1 MLPRLRLPPTPAVL
15 ALIALVFVV
24 PGLLGHDPWKTYD
37 AISIEIVHQM
47 QASGDWLVPRVA
59 DTRWLVD
66 PPLFYWVGLAFGD
79 AFGWAIEFHQ
89 AVRIA
94 SGLCV
99 LAALALLYL
108 AARDWAPE
116 QERRASGAAAALFVI
131 GAIGLILHAH
141 EALPDL
147 ASITAACGAFL
158 ALTRATR
165 RPLQAGIAFGAALG
179 VAFLSTGFVV
189 PAALALAVLL
199 AHLACD
205 AWRTRRAFLFLG
217 AAGLALLVISAS
229 WPLALWLRSPA
240 LLAEWWSNTAQRQG
254 GFLQNLQY
262 YVVVASWFA
271 WPAWP
276 IAAWTVWSQRRRW
289 REPQLFVPLAASL
302 ATLAGISL
310 AGPPQEVNALALLA
324 PLALLAAGG
333 VPRLRRGA
341 ANALDWF
348 GVMTFTFFAALVWLG
363 YIATMTP
370 VLPRIAHNFA
380 KLAPGFATHFE
391 PLPFVVALAVTL
403 AWLYLAF
410 FTPPSPTRGL
420 TRWAAG
426 VALLWST
433 FSLLLL
439 PWVDYVKS
447 YRAVALQI
455 RSQMPVEAG
464 CIARQN
470 LGISQRALLSY
481 HAGIVTRQYDP
492 LAPRACRLLLVQ
504 GSPEHERDGPG
515 PSWSKLA
522 DVGRPGD
529 KAERFRL
536 YYIDQ

>member
-1 MLPRLRLPPTPAVL
+1 MLPRLRLPPSPAVL
-15 ALIALVFVV
+15 ALIALAFVV

-37 AISIEIVHQM
+37 AISVEIVHQM
-47 QASGDWLVPRVA
+47 HASGDWLVPRVA

-66 PPLFYWVGLAFGD
+66 PPLFYWVGLALAK
-79 AFGWAIEFHQ
+79 AFGAAIEFHE

-94 SGLCV
+94 SGLFV
-99 LAALALLYL
+99 LAALALAYL
-108 AARDWAPE
+108 AARDWAAEPE
-116 QERRASGAAAALFVI
+116 RGASGPAAALFLL
-131 GAIGLILHAH
+131 GAIGLIVHAH

-147 ASITAACGAFL
+147 ASIAAACGAFL

-165 RPLQAGIAFGAALG
+165 RPLPMGLAFGAALG
-179 VAFLSTGFVV
+179 AAFLATGFVV

-199 AHLACD
+199 AHLVCD
-205 AWRTRRAFLFLG
+205 QWRTPRALPFLG
-217 AAGLALLVISAS
+217 AAGLALLAISAS

-254 GFLQNLQY
+254 GFFQNLEY

-276 IAAWTVWSQRRRW
+276 IAAWSAWSQRRQW

-302 ATLAGISL
+302 ATLAGISF

-324 PLALLAAGG
+324 PLALLAARG
-333 VPRLRRGA
+333 VPALRRGA

-348 GVMTFTFFAALVWLG
+348 GVMTFTFFAALIWLG
-363 YIATMTP
+363 YVATMTP
-370 VLPRIAHNFA
+370 LLPRIAHNFA
-380 KLAPGFATHFE
+380 KLAPGFATRFE
-391 PLPFVVALAVTL
+391 PLPFVAALAVTL

-410 FTPPSPTRGL
+410 FTAPSPTRGV

-447 YRAVALQI
+447 YRATALQI
-455 RSQMPVEAG
+455 RAHLPPDPG
-464 CIARQN
+464 CIASEN
-470 LGISQRALLSY
+470 LGISQRAALSY
-481 HAGIVTRQYDP
+481 HAGIVTREYDP
-492 LAPRACRLLLVQ
+492 RAPRRCRLLLVQ
-504 GSPEHERDGPG
+504 GTTKDDYRVPG
-515 PSWSKLA
+515 RSWIKRTE
-522 DVGRPGD
+522 VGRPGD
-529 KAERFRL
+529 KVERFRL
-536 YYIDQ
+536 YGLNR